1 MPARR
6 PMPTEDERRRQAL
19 IDRELTLMISG
30 MLVFQVVV
38 LAALAL
44 F

>member
-1 MPARR
+1 
-6 PMPTEDERRRQAL
+6 MPTEDERRQRAI

-30 MLVFQVVV
+30 MLVFQVFV
-38 LAALAL
+38 LAALTW